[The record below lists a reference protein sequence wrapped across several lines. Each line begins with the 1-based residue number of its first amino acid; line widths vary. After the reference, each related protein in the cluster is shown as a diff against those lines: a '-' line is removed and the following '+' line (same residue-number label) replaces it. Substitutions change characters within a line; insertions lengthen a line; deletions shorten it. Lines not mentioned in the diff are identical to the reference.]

1 MFSNC
6 TSLNTFDLSNFNT
19 SNVTD
24 MSYMF
29 CYCYAITL
37 LDLRNFDTTNCRD
50 MSSMFKY
57 CTAITL
63 LDLRSFDTTNC
74 RDMSYMFI
82 GCRNLNK
89 LYLSK
94 NFFNSTTVTEYDFGD
109 LDSWTDTESL
119 AKFVEAITARDGAGK
134 SVILSAN
141 TKNAL
146 TQTQKDAITAK
157 GWTIA

>member
-6 TSLNTFDLSNFNT
+6 TSLKTFDLSNFNT
-19 SNVTD
+19 TKVTD

-50 MSSMFKY
+50 MSS
-57 CTAITL
+57 
-63 LDLRSFDTTNC
+63 
-74 RDMSYMFI
+74 MFI

-146 TQTQKDAITAK
+146 TQTQKDAIRAK
-157 GWTIA
+157 GWAMP